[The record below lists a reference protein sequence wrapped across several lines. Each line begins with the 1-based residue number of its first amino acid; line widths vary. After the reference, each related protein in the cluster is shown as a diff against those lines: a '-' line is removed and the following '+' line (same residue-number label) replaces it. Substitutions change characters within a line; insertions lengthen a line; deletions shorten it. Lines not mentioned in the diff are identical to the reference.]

1 MYELILKEVS
11 CEYLLSWARVSRNN
25 GEKNVHVLSGEY
37 LNDLQEIAL
46 VGLSIY
52 FCAPVS
58 WTAGVYRAD
67 KLMPIGR

>member
-1 MYELILKEVS
+1 MYELILEEVS

-25 GEKNVHVLSGEY
+25 GEKNVPVLSGEY
-37 LNDLQEIAL
+37 LNDIAL